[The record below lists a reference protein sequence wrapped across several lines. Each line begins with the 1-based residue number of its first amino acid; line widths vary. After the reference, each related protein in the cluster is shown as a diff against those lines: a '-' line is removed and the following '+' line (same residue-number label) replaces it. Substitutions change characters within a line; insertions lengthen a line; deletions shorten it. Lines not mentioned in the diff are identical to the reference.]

1 MPQRRSLFPLR
12 RQEMDAVPETVLERL
27 PAPRAAA
34 VLPEPNLDGPPPGP
48 LTSARIVTSL
58 LVAGPLVALAV
69 FIPLGWG
76 GTKTIWGLGL
86 AVAFYLFTGFGIS
99 VGFHRLFAHHSFT
112 PHRVLKIVLA
122 VAGTMALE
130 GSVISWVATH
140 RRHHMFSDRP
150 GDPHS
155 PVSHGTDTP
164 TTTRGFLW
172 AHVGWLFASD
182 PTSQQRFAPD
192 LLRDP
197 DLVTIDRLFPVLA
210 VVSLVIPLAIGWVVT
225 GTLGGALGMFLW
237 AGLIRMALLHH
248 VTWSI
253 NSVCHLWGRRP
264 FTTGDNSTN
273 VASLALVSFGESWH
287 NFHHAAP
294 ASARHGVLAH
304 QVDLAAGLIRIFEK
318 AGWVTKVRWPTATQI
333 ETLTTRVEERAPI

>member
-1 MPQRRSLFPLR
+1 
-12 RQEMDAVPETVLERL
+12 MDAVSETLLER
-27 PAPRAAA
+27 PPESRVADA
-34 VLPEPNLDGPPPGP
+34 LPEPILDGPLPRP
-48 LTSARIVTSL
+48 LTSARVVTSL
-58 LVAGPLVALAV
+58 LVAGPLVAVAV

-76 GTKTIWGLGL
+76 GTKTVWGLGM

-99 VGFHRLFAHHSFT
+99 AGFHRLFAHHSY
-112 PHRVLKIVLA
+112 RARRALKIVLA

-130 GSVISWVATH
+130 GSVISWVTTH
-140 RRHHMFSDRP
+140 RRHHVFSDRP

-155 PVSHGTDTP
+155 PVSHGTNAP
-164 TTTRGFLW
+164 TATRGFLW

-182 PTSQQRFAPD
+182 PTSQTRYAPD

-197 DLVTIDRLFPVLA
+197 DLVAIDRLFPLLA
-210 VVSLVIPLAIGWVVT
+210 VLSLVIPFGIGWAVT
-225 GTLGGALGMFLW
+225 GTLGGALGVFLW

-264 FTTGDNSTN
+264 FTTGDHSAN
-273 VASLALVSFGESWH
+273 VSSLALVSFGESWH

-304 QVDLAAGLIRIFEK
+304 QVDLTATLIGLFER

-333 ETLTTRVEERAPI
+333 EALTAPVEERLPF

>member
-1 MPQRRSLFPLR
+1 MAQ
-12 RQEMDAVPETVLERL
+12 TVLERS
-27 PAPRAAA
+27 PAQRDADAP
-34 VLPEPNLDGPPPGP
+34 PEPSIENTPPGP
-48 LTSARIVTSL
+48 LSAARIVTSL
-58 LVAGPLVALAV
+58 LVVGPLVALAI
-69 FIPLGWG
+69 FIPLGWA
-76 GTKTIWGLGL
+76 GTKTLWGLGV
-86 AVAFYLFTGFGIS
+86 AAAFYLFTGFGIS
-99 VGFHRLFAHHSFT
+99 VGFHRLFAHRSFC

-130 GSVISWVATH
+130 GSVISWVTTH

-155 PVSHGTDTP
+155 PVSYGTDHP
-164 TTTRGFLW
+164 TATRGFLW

-182 PTSQQRFAPD
+182 STSQQRFAPD

-197 DLVTIDRLFPVLA
+197 DMVVIDRLFPVLA
-210 VVSLVIPLAIGWVVT
+210 VLSLLIPLGIGWLVT
-225 GTLGGALGMFLW
+225 GTLGGALGVFLW
-237 AGLIRMALLHH
+237 AGVIRMALLHH

-264 FTTGDNSTN
+264 FTTGDNSAN
-273 VASLALVSFGESWH
+273 VACMALVSFGESWH

-304 QVDLAAGLIRIFEK
+304 QVDLAAGLIRMFER
-318 AGWVTKVRWPTATQI
+318 AGWVTKVRWPTPVQI
-333 ETLTTRVEERAPI
+333 EALTTPVEQRLPG